1 MTPGKRFKNQPKQY
15 FQYKVNNSRFNSI
28 DVSNKNEVTKPC
40 INNRMNNDV
49 YECKNAFNNNIEN
62 NVTLRKKRPRPV
74 INKFSERDT
83 LGVSK
88 QSKNIIPGYTK
99 YNKAVCFG
107 LKAYVLGTSMEKG
120 IRRNEFNFS
129 LKKCN
134 TRFRPFIG
142 ATIKQMETYVKPITQ
157 DDTPDLVILPT
168 GCNDI
173 SNKNMSANDIAEGII
188 NIGRYCKE
196 HNVNNVTISSLICR
210 SQKHL
215 QHRVNAVNTMLM
227 NRCKNYGLGY
237 NDNSNIEV
245 GFLAQDGLHLSKI
258 GKSCLANNFI
268 NYINRY
274 IL

>member
-1 MTPGKRFKNQPKQY
+1 
-15 FQYKVNNSRFNSI
+15 
-28 DVSNKNEVTKPC
+28 
-40 INNRMNNDV
+40 MNNDV
-49 YECKNAFNNNIEN
+49 DKYKNTFNSSIDSNI
-62 NVTLRKKRPRPV
+62 TTRKRRPTAV
-74 INKFSERDT
+74 INQFPERDT
-83 LGVSK
+83 LGVSE
-88 QSKNIIPGYTK
+88 QSKNLIPGY
-99 YNKAVCFG
+99 NEAVSFG
-107 LKAYVLGTSMEKG
+107 WKVYVLGTSMVKG
-120 IRRNEFNFS
+120 IRRKEFNSF

-142 ATIKQMETYVKPITQ
+142 ATIKQMETYVKAIIQ
-157 DDTPDLVILPT
+157 DDTPDVVILHI

-227 NRCKNYGLGY
+227 NRCKNDGLGY
-237 NDNSNIEV
+237 IDNSNMDV
-245 GFLAQDGLHLSKI
+245 GFLVQIGLHLNEI

-268 NYINRY
+268 NFINRY